1 MLTIVIHSRYQ
12 GIDYNGNTV
21 AGGLPSGAVTEWSTT
36 TGTIAGAGATTAEL
50 TPTVNGLQT
59 ITACYGVVTDYVIDL
74 ESGLPVELFA
84 SLNQNSD
91 VNSVTITADETVPVY
106 AYAVDQHD
114 NLVTNEIISFV
125 PSNGSIDSAGLF
137 SPYTAGQQAITAE
150 WIGAASTLQEVLTVE
165 VLPGV
170 PVEVVLSGCTEIVT
184 ADTVVIYSAQH
195 LTNLIMWSGSMMSS
209 ATHSAQPTAKLS
221 RLSPTPHVPPSQ
233 EVLVGEYT
241 GNFVGQWTI
250 TLDTDLGISDSIT
263 VDVTHGALD
272 SFTLTSSSPTITAD
286 ELLFIN
292 ATRIDVGKPITSP
305 LRLRIGPMSLM
316 AR

>member
-1 MLTIVIHSRYQ
+1 M
-12 GIDYNGNTV
+12 
-21 AGGLPSGAVTEWSTT
+21 
-36 TGTIAGAGATTAEL
+36 
-50 TPTVNGLQT
+50 
-59 ITACYGVVTDYVIDL
+59 
-74 ESGLPVELFA
+74 PVELFA

-91 VNSVTITADETVPVY
+91 VNSVTITADETVAVY

-137 SPYTAGQQAITAE
+137 SPYTAGQQTITAE

-184 ADTVVIYSAQH
+184 ADTSCDLFGSAFDQFDNVVWFDDVVGYT
-195 LTNLIMWSGSMMSS
+195 LS
-209 ATHSAQPTAKLS
+209 ATDGETIEIIT
-221 RLSPTPHVPPSQ
+221 PTPHNVPPSQ

-263 VDVTHGALD
+263 VDVTHGALAV
-272 SFTLTSSSPTITAD
+272 SYTHLTLPTRD
-286 ELLFIN
+286 
-292 ATRIDVGKPITSP
+292 DV
-305 LRLRIGPMSLM
+305 
-316 AR
+316 